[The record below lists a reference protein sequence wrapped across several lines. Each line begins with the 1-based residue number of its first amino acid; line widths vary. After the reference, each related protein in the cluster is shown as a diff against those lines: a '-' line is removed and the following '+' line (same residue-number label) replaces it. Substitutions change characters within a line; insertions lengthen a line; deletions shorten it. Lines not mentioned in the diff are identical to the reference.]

1 MYGLDGADGFMKNT
15 QMVIVV
21 GGQPGVRNIIML
33 EIAPGRTRLS
43 AFAAMPKKDLL
54 HAEFFYPQQV
64 LEMTRVGLAVEDRW

>member
-1 MYGLDGADGFMKNT
+1 MYELDGADGFMKNT
-15 QMVIVV
+15 QMVIVI

-43 AFAAMPKKDLL
+43 AFAAMPKKALL

-64 LEMTRVGLAVEDRW
+64 LEMTRVGLAVENRW